1 MKIPSKK
8 NKFYRIAFFVIAV
21 LFFLAI
27 SSFTFRMH
35 FFSKGISTV
44 LSCRQA
50 DSLYKIND
58 VSIFSL
64 NDDWVEE
71 TLSKMTIEEKAGQ
84 IIFPAISGRFY
95 NEEDT
100 VFQKITHLINDVK
113 VGGFIVYQSAEGGE
127 VYAQAFLLNKLQHL
141 SKYPLLISADYENGV
156 SFRTKGGTI
165 FPTNMALGAAND
177 EALTHQMGGI
187 IAEESRETG
196 VFYNFAPV
204 VDINNNPQNPIINVR
219 SFGENYSMVIK
230 LGNAIVTGMQGN
242 HLLATAKHFPGHGNT
257 SVDSHRDL
265 PIIRGSREE
274 LFQIELKPFIKEIEN
289 GIMSIMVGHLAVP
302 AFDADTLPATL
313 SKNIVT
319 ELLKKELGFKGLI
332 VTDALNM
339 RAITNSFTT
348 AEAAVLAF
356 NAGCDILLFPANAD
370 EAAAAIIEAVHS
382 GIISEER
389 LDESVRK
396 ILLAKR
402 WTGLA
407 KNRMVSID
415 NLSSILNSGE
425 HQSVARTL
433 AEEAITL
440 VKDEQ
445 HLIPLSSHSKK
456 KILHLTLIDER
467 HSSTGEVFNSML
479 ENQLKNIFSLILT
492 NKATKKEFNAGI
504 KAAQKSDVVILSTYT
519 RIRLN
524 SGEIGLTDAQI
535 KFVSQ
540 LVKLKKHVV
549 WLSHGSPYVL
559 ASFPEMKTFICNYG
573 DSEILEEALAQA
585 LFGKIT
591 LQGKLPVTIPN
602 TIFKSGDGLVIPQ
615 SSLAESNADDKNFSA
630 VDKIIQQG
638 IEDSAF
644 PGAVLLIAQNGK
656 VVHKKPFG
664 HLMYDPTSEPVQTNT
679 IYDLAS
685 VTKVIAT
692 TTATMLCYDRGL
704 FKLDDKVAK
713 YLPKFAAQ
721 GKRNITIRN
730 LLLHNSGLP
739 PFKRFYLTCQNS
751 NEVLAD
757 IYNTKLDYATGTKMI
772 YSDLGIITLGKII
785 EKVTKKSLDKF
796 CADEIF
802 LPLGM
807 TETFFNPPKEFKDRC
822 APTENDTYWR
832 KRLLI
837 GEVHD
842 EASSM
847 LGGVAG
853 HAGLFSTVD
862 DMAKLLQMLL
872 QKGMYQGKQFIKPST
887 VELFIKKQTEQ
898 SSRALGWDT
907 KDGEGFSSAG
917 NLFSDLSYGHTGY
930 TGTSVWTDPTR
941 NLFVVLLTN
950 RVYPTRENTKLI
962 KLRPLIHDEIIKA
975 LKK

>member
-1 MKIPSKK
+1 MKLLLKASK
-8 NKFYRIAFFVIAV
+8 FHRITYFLIAV
-21 LFFLAI
+21 LFFLVI
-27 SSFTFRMH
+27 SSFTFRTH
-35 FFSKGISTV
+35 CFSKGIS
-44 LSCRQA
+44 S

-71 TLSKMTIEEKAGQ
+71 TLSKMTVEEKVGQ
-84 IIFPAISGRFY
+84 IIFPALSGRFY

-100 VFQKITHLINDVK
+100 VFKKIIHLVNDVK
-113 VGGFIVYQSAEGGE
+113 VGGFIVYQASEGSE
-127 VYAQAFLLNKLQHL
+127 VYGQAFLLNKLQQL
-141 SKYPLLISADYENGV
+141 SKYPLLIGADYENGV
-156 SFRTKGGTI
+156 TFRTKGGTI

-177 EALTHQMGGI
+177 EALTHQMGKI
-187 IAEESRETG
+187 VAEESRETG

-219 SFGENYSMVIK
+219 SFGENYSTVIK
-230 LGNAIVTGMQGN
+230 LGNAIVSGMQEN

-257 SVDSHRDL
+257 SVDSHKDL

-274 LFQIELKPFIKEIEN
+274 LFQLELKPFIKESEN
-289 GIMSIMVGHLAVP
+289 GVMSIMVGHLAVP

-319 ELLKKELGFKGLI
+319 GLLKKELGFKGLI

-348 AEAAVLAF
+348 AEASVAAF

-370 EAAAAIIEAVHS
+370 EAANAIIEAVHS
-382 GIISEER
+382 GIISKER
-389 LDESVRK
+389 LDESIRK

-407 KNRMVSID
+407 EDRIVSMD
-415 NLSSILNSGE
+415 KLSSTLNIGE
-425 HQSVARTL
+425 HQSVAKTL

-445 HLIPLSSHSKK
+445 HLIPLSSHAKK
-456 KILHLTLIDER
+456 KILHLSLIDER
-467 HSSTGEVFNSML
+467 RSTTDEIFNSIL
-479 ENQLKNIFSLILT
+479 EKQLKNISSLTLT
-492 NKATKKEFNAGI
+492 NKSAKNEFNEGI
-504 KAAQKSDVVILSTYT
+504 KAAKKSDVVILSTYT

-524 SGEIGLTDAQI
+524 SGKIGLTDAQI

-540 LVKLKKHVV
+540 LIKLKKPIA

-559 ASFPEMKTFICNYG
+559 ASFPEMKTFICSYG
-573 DSEILEEALAQA
+573 DSEILEEALAGA

-591 LQGKLPVTIPN
+591 IQGKLPVAIPS
-602 TIFKSGDGLVIPQ
+602 TVFKAGDGLVIPQ
-615 SSLAESNADDKNFSA
+615 SSLTESNHKEINFSS
-630 VDKIIQQG
+630 VDKIIQKG
-638 IEDSAF
+638 IQDSAF

-656 VVHKKPFG
+656 VLHKKAFG
-664 HLMYDPTSEPVQTNT
+664 HLIYDPTSAPMQTNT
-679 IYDLAS
+679 IFDLAS

-692 TTATMLCYDRGL
+692 TTATMLCFDRGL

-721 GKRNITIRN
+721 GKQNIAIRN

-739 PFKRFYLTCQNS
+739 PFKRFYLTSKNS
-751 NEVLAD
+751 NEVIAD
-757 IYNTKLDYATGTKMI
+757 ILNTKLDYKPGTKTV

-807 TETFFNPPKEFKDRC
+807 TETFFNPPKEFKNRC

-842 EASSM
+842 EASAM

-853 HAGLFSTVD
+853 HAGLFSTAD
-862 DMAKLLQMLL
+862 DLSKLLQMLL
-872 QKGMYQGKQFIKPST
+872 QKGMYQGKQYIKPST
-887 VELFIKKQTEQ
+887 VELFIKKQSEQ

-907 KDGEGFSSAG
+907 KVSEGYSSAG
-917 NLFSDLSYGHTGY
+917 SLFSDLSYGHTGY

-941 NLFVVLLTN
+941 NLFVILLTN

-962 KLRPLIHDEIIKA
+962 RLRPVIHDAVIES
-975 LKK
+975 LNQ